1 LTVAEGKGGWLG
13 NVHEFYSGTSQAFTI
28 AGIAFIVCLVMTAI
42 ISLLSRPKPESEL
55 VGLVYSLTPRQTDAA
70 KVWYKNPLWLGV
82 IVVIITV
89 VFNIIFY

>member
-1 LTVAEGKGGWLG
+1 L
-13 NVHEFYSGTSQAFTI
+13 I
-28 AGIAFIVCLVMTAI
+28 MTAI
-42 ISLLSRPKPESEL
+42 ISLLSRPKPETEL
-55 VGLVYSLTPRQTDAA
+55 VGLVYSLTPRQTDSA

>member
-1 LTVAEGKGGWLG
+1 
-13 NVHEFYSGTSQAFTI
+13 VHEFYSGTSQAFTI
-28 AGIAFIVCLVMTAI
+28 AGIAFIVCLIMTAV
-42 ISLLSRPKPESEL
+42 ISLFSSPKPESEL
-55 VGLVYSLTPRQTDAA
+55 VGLVYSLTPRQRDSA